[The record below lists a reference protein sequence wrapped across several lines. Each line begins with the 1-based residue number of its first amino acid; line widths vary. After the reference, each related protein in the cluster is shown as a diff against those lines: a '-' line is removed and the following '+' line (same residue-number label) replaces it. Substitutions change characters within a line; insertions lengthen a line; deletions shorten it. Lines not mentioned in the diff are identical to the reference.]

1 MINEYDFLKNFYI
14 PNNFLLTTQHR
25 KYENNTKINTL
36 IYQEQYQNNFPSIMI
51 QFIEDTEYFERRI
64 NTNLIIRE
72 SYVNNERVMIF
83 SKNMIETENGI
94 LYAIFQRDNF
104 SFCITTNE
112 LNKEEFLAMLQ
123 AILK

>member
-1 MINEYDFLKNFYI
+1 MPDGSLVNSW
-14 PNNFLLTTQHR
+14 LL
-25 KYENNTKINTL
+25 
-36 IYQEQYQNNFPSIMI
+36 
-51 QFIEDTEYFERRI
+51 
-64 NTNLIIRE
+64 
-72 SYVNNERVMIF
+72 
-83 SKNMIETENGI
+83 ETENGI